1 MRSIR
6 SRQIHLAGILG
17 MVALVGA
24 GCGGGHSKGNAYL
37 SLQWTVADVG
47 DPSTGLNCADVGAG
61 DVVVT
66 MVNNATQ
73 TTYTDTFRCD
83 SQGYAGTS
91 AYVPNGVYSVTV
103 RLFGDPQ
110 VYLNSTTLLDEL
122 SSTQTLVA
130 GANTLPQTDFLV
142 NSFVLGWSV
151 TRGGVASTCAAVGAR
166 YVELDVY
173 FSGQKDATAYYLD
186 CSGYNPAA
194 TLAIPMGTYSIQWQA
209 FLVDGGYYDIIQGG
223 VSTPLTSYT
232 VTTGVQANLGT
243 AYFAL

>member
-17 MVALVGA
+17 MIALVGA
-24 GCGGGHSKGNAYL
+24 GCGSGRSKGNAYL
-37 SLQWTVADVG
+37 NMQWTVADVG
-47 DPSTGLNCADVGAG
+47 DPSTGLDCADVGAG

-66 MVNNATQ
+66 MVNTATQ

-91 AYVPNGVYSVTV
+91 AYVPNGTYSITV
-103 RLFGDPQ
+103 RLYGDAQ
-110 VYLNSTTLLDEL
+110 VYGNSTTLLDEL
-122 SSTQTLVA
+122 TSTQPMVA
-130 GANTLPQTDFLV
+130 GPNTLPQTDFLV

-151 TRGGVASTCAAVGAR
+151 TRGGAASTCAAVGAR

-173 FSGQKDATAYYLD
+173 FSGQTQATAYYLD

-209 FLVDGGYYDIIQGG
+209 FLVDANYFDIQTG

-232 VTTGVQANLGT
+232 VTTGVQADLGT